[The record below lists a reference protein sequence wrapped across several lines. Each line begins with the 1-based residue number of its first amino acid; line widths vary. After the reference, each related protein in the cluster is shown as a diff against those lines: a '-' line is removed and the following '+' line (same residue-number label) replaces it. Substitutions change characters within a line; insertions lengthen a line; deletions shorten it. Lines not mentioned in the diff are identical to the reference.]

1 MADTART
8 IEIVSAEDYLA
19 RERASPHRH
28 EYVDGAIYAM
38 AGGSRRHNLIAVN
51 LIAALTA
58 HLPDRCAAHMADTK
72 LRIRIERAEIFYYPD
87 VMVSCVASDQ
97 TLDWLDAPLV
107 VAEVLSPS
115 TERADRGE
123 KLNAYL
129 QIANLQEYILI
140 EQSLPHVEVFRR
152 ANEWRREVLS
162 SGDTLQLPSID
173 FGIGVDALYRRVEFD
188 ATPPTP

>member
-19 RERASPHRH
+19 RERASAHRH

-72 LRIRIERAEIFYYPD
+72 LRIRIERAELFYYPD

-107 VAEVLSPS
+107 VAEVVSPS
-115 TERADRGE
+115 TERVDRGE

-152 ANEWRREVLS
+152 ANEWQREVLA

-173 FGIGVDALYRRVEFD
+173 FAIGVDALYRRVEFD
-188 ATPPTP
+188 TLPPTS

>member
-8 IEIVSAEDYLA
+8 IDIVSAEDYLA
-19 RERASPHRH
+19 RERASAHRH

-72 LRIRIERAEIFYYPD
+72 LRIRIERAELFYYPD

-115 TERADRGE
+115 TERVDRGE

-152 ANEWRREVLS
+152 ANEWQREVLA

-173 FGIGVDALYRRVEFD
+173 FAIGVDALYRRVEFD
-188 ATPPTP
+188 TTPPTS